1 MNIIGESFAGVAT
14 SATRVVELYTP
25 KKKRLFHDPLALR
38 LLPPLWQ
45 VLFRFLYLPGLRHLL
60 LSLREQRMPGT
71 LGAILCR
78 TRYLDD
84 VLRGSLEDGLEQ
96 LVILGAGFDTRPYR
110 IDGVDQIQVFELD
123 LPGSV
128 RLKQVRLE
136 NVLGAV
142 PEHVTL
148 AGIDFNRQPLG
159 DILEAAG
166 FKQERR
172 TLFLWEGV
180 TQYLTGEAV
189 KDTLTFVAGTG
200 SSIAFTYVP
209 LGIIDGTARPD
220 WFEPLLSFAR
230 RAGSPFIFGLDPS
243 ELESYLADL
252 GLKPIE
258 DVGAEEYQKRYLEPL
273 GRDLSVFDGERVAFV
288 VPVALLAAAG
298 RVTIRRRRSD
308 PHQFP
313 G

>member
-1 MNIIGESFAGVAT
+1 MSIIGESFAGVAT

-25 KKKRLFHDPLALR
+25 EEKRLFHDPLALK

-60 LSLREQRMPGT
+60 LSLRERRMPGT

-128 RLKQVRLE
+128 RLKKIRLKK
-136 NVLGAV
+136 VLGAV

-159 DILEAAG
+159 GVLEAAG
-166 FKQERR
+166 FKQGRR

-189 KDTLTFVAGTG
+189 KDTLTFIADTG

-209 LGIIDGTARPD
+209 QGIIDGTARPD
-220 WFEPLLSFAR
+220 WFDTLLSFAR
-230 RAGSPFIFGLDPS
+230 RAGSPFIFGLDPT

-252 GLKPIE
+252 GLKLVGH
-258 DVGAEEYQKRYLEPL
+258 VGAEEYRKRYLEPL
-273 GRDLSVFDGERVAFV
+273 GRDLNVFGGERVAF
-288 VPVALLAAAG
+288 AEAE
-298 RVTIRRRRSD
+298 
-308 PHQFP
+308 
-313 G
+313 